1 LQHNFCDG
9 SQWDILAK
17 LGANGKEHL
26 VVVREPL
33 SYLSSAIFAYALGVS
48 FLRDWFLFFLY
59 LFSFYFSHVTQKR
72 DSNQMD
78 FAQKRITRDITN
90 E

>member
-1 LQHNFCDG
+1 LQHVFRDG
-9 SQWDILAK
+9 NQWDILAK
-17 LGANGKEHL
+17 LGANGKESL

-33 SYLSSAIFAYALGVS
+33 TYLSSAIFAYALGVS
-48 FLRDWFLFFLY
+48 FLRDWFLFFY

>member
-1 LQHNFCDG
+1 LQHNFRDG

-17 LGANGKEHL
+17 LGANGKESL

-48 FLRDWFLFFLY
+48 FLRDWFLFSFIYFLSIF
-59 LFSFYFSHVTQKR
+59 L
-72 DSNQMD
+72 M
-78 FAQKRITRDITN
+78 
-90 E
+90 